1 MCAPSGITDVEKRAI
16 VEASLSAGARKVN
29 LIEETIAA
37 AIGAGLAIEE
47 PVGNMVVDVGG
58 GTSEVAVISLGGIVV
73 SESARV
79 GGYDLDE
86 AIMAHVK
93 QRHGITIGQQ
103 TAEHVK
109 FEIGSAWPVEDD
121 LTAEVKGRDLVSGLP
136 KTVTLTA
143 EEVRGALEEPLRVI
157 IGTIR
162 ETLERTPPELAA
174 DVVPA
179 RDHAGR
185 RRVAAE
191 GLRRARAGRDQDV
204 DLPGGLPADVRGD
217 RLGALAGGVRRDE
230 RSGLG
235 RIGSAQA
242 LRAPPVSLRV

>member
-109 FEIGSAWPVEDD
+109 FEIGSAWPRR
-121 LTAEVKGRDLVSGLP
+121 GRPDRRGEGTRSP
-136 KTVTLTA
+136 
-143 EEVRGALEEPLRVI
+143 VR
-157 IGTIR
+157 
-162 ETLERTPPELAA
+162 
-174 DVVPA
+174 PA
-179 RDHAGR
+179 RR
-185 RRVAAE
+185 R
-191 GLRRARAGRDQDV
+191 
-204 DLPGGLPADVRGD
+204 
-217 RLGALAGGVRRDE
+217 
-230 RSGLG
+230 
-235 RIGSAQA
+235 
-242 LRAPPVSLRV
+242 